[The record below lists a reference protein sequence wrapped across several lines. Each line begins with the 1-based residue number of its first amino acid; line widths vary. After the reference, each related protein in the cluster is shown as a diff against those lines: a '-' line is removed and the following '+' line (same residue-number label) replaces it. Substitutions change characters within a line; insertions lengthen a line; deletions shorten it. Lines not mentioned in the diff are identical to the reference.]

1 MMTDYGFVLARGDKG
16 FRHFLK
22 YTLFEAD
29 TTIMNFESKDI
40 SSTLERVDSYVIAKR
55 IKRLYQEFL
64 DQLTE
69 EEKYVVDRI
78 RRGKIRYQEYASF
91 YGGPYRP
98 CYEKWEKTFFRR
110 NIYGNIDKLLL
121 GLLIR
126 SIRTQKNVSRAEL
139 VSATGFSYPRVRH
152 FEMGNTLPTLDFL
165 FRFTKI
171 FGCTIDE
178 MIKVATEKI

>member
-29 TTIMNFESKDI
+29 TTIANFESKDI
-40 SSTLERVDSYVIAKR
+40 RSTLERADSYVIARR

-91 YGGPYRP
+91 YGEPYKP
-98 CYEKWEKTFFRR
+98 CYEKIIKNALTYKYVGVFLYKFT
-110 NIYGNIDKLLL
+110 NFSQNLL
-121 GLLIR
+121 
-126 SIRTQKNVSRAEL
+126 
-139 VSATGFSYPRVRH
+139 
-152 FEMGNTLPTLDFL
+152 
-165 FRFTKI
+165 
-171 FGCTIDE
+171 C
-178 MIKVATEKI
+178 